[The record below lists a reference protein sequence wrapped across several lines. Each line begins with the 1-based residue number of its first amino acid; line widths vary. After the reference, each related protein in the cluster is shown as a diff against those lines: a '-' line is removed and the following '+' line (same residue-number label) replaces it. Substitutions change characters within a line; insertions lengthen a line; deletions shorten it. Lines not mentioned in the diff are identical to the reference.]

1 MVRCVSAI
9 VKAALPTCPDGARRH
24 PGLIAK
30 AGTTLRLNVERKV
43 DCATIRRQPVVMQKR
58 SLFFLCF
65 AAAYAAAPVFA
76 HDAWLIAD
84 QMRVAAKTTVT
95 LDLTSGVEF
104 PKLDGAPKPENVPA
118 ASLRLDGKIVQISD
132 KSAAANSLQF
142 KTELAQAGVAAFW
155 IKLPPRKLELK
166 PEQVKMFNE
175 EVNAPAELQQ
185 TYGNMPEPKHW
196 RGTSM
201 KNPKTFVRVGEPKND
216 TSWKEPVGLALEIV
230 PEKDPTALRPGDEFP
245 VRVLREGAPFAG
257 FELNAVSEG
266 DKKGETQK
274 TDANGRATFRLTKAG
289 RWLLKGV
296 EAHKANSPDL
306 DFEATST
313 TLTVEVSAK

>member
-1 MVRCVSAI
+1 M
-9 VKAALPTCPDGARRH
+9 
-24 PGLIAK
+24 
-30 AGTTLRLNVERKV
+30 E
-43 DCATIRRQPVVMQKR
+43 KR
-58 SLFFLCF
+58 SLLIV
-65 AAAYAAAPVFA
+65 AMLISLLPVVAFG
-76 HDAWLIAD
+76 HDTWLMAD
-84 QMRVAAKTTVT
+84 QMRVAPKTSVT
-95 LDLTSGVEF
+95 LDLTSAVEF
-104 PKLDGAPKPENVPA
+104 PKLEIGPKPENVPN
-118 ASLRLDGKIVQISD
+118 ASCRLAGRTFEVTE
-132 KSAAANSLQF
+132 KSAAPQSLQF

-155 IKLPPRKLELK
+155 IKLPARSLELK
-166 PEQVKMFNE
+166 SEQVKMFNE

-185 TYGNMPEPKHW
+185 TYDNMPEPKHW
-196 RGTSM
+196 RGTST
-201 KNPKTFVRVGEPKND
+201 KNPKTFVRVDEAKND

-257 FELNAVSEG
+257 FEVNAVSEG
-266 DKKGETQK
+266 EKKGESQK

-313 TLTVEVSAK
+313 SLTIEVTAK